1 LNGEVALI
9 SLSILAALYII
20 RLVLVKLFIQKD
32 IFPQVFL
39 APRGLIT
46 ILLFLYISS
55 SDRID
60 LMNRPLL
67 IQVILL
73 TVLIM
78 MFGLMLG
85 NKKDALEL
93 FGARWNGTV
102 HKHDEA
108 GGKFADLKVKE
119 GYVSTQESDSPE
131 GSIDSEE

>member
-1 LNGEVALI
+1 MGIVAFI
-9 SLSILAALYII
+9 FII
-20 RLVLVKLFIQKD
+20 RYLQLKITRLPVKPLMF
-32 IFPQVFL
+32 V